1 MYAWEKKNKLP
12 NSGHECKFT
21 INAIGKLKP
30 NSIEIEILSLD
41 FSFWCWMFWIAMIF
55 RKIQDLQA
63 ALSNSTQQLGKLNDE
78 IENLKGETIRERENI
93 VSKYEES
100 AKTQNSQIEDL
111 VSITAFHL
119 NYVYKV
125 ILLIKKN

>member
-1 MYAWEKKNKLP
+1 
-12 NSGHECKFT
+12 
-21 INAIGKLKP
+21 
-30 NSIEIEILSLD
+30 
-41 FSFWCWMFWIAMIF
+41 MIF

-78 IENLKGETIRERENI
+78 IENLKGETIRERENF

>member
-1 MYAWEKKNKLP
+1 
-12 NSGHECKFT
+12 
-21 INAIGKLKP
+21 
-30 NSIEIEILSLD
+30 
-41 FSFWCWMFWIAMIF
+41 MIF
-55 RKIQDLQA
+55 RKIQDLRA

-100 AKTQNSQIEDL
+100 ANTQNSQIEDL
-111 VSITAFHL
+111 VSITALHL

>member
-1 MYAWEKKNKLP
+1 
-12 NSGHECKFT
+12 
-21 INAIGKLKP
+21 
-30 NSIEIEILSLD
+30 
-41 FSFWCWMFWIAMIF
+41 MIF

-111 VSITAFHL
+111 VSILAFHL